1 MIINSPNEM
10 KEKAHQIIQK
20 KSKILLNGQLGAG
33 KTQFVKGV
41 ANFLKIDE
49 SKIQSPTYSYMHEYE
64 ETLLHID
71 MYRLETPEDMI
82 QKGIL
87 EKIEEYKWICIEWP
101 KFQEYYQDNEFLSID
116 IRKLENEKREL
127 IY

>member
-1 MIINSPNEM
+1 M

-20 KSKILLNGQLGAG
+20 KSKILLNWQLWAG
-33 KTQFVKGV
+33 KTQFVKWV

-82 QKGIL
+82 QKWIL

>member
-1 MIINSPNEM
+1 MRKRYHS
-10 KEKAHQIIQK
+10 HSFSV
-20 KSKILLNGQLGAG
+20 KSAISVLTVFILFLLSVTTVDAQ
-33 KTQFVKGV
+33 
-41 ANFLKIDE
+41 FLKIDE

-82 QKGIL
+82 QKWIL